1 MSDARMGGQLGHR
14 LTVGCQR
21 WRLTRLIA
29 QRLKPHQQ
37 VLRLCIS
44 CCGRHVEPD
53 QLRRRNPPARQLQRE
68 PGEVRLKNF
77 CRAVSGELIV
87 LRLGPQPVTH
97 AWLQPPCPSGALS
110 GAGAGDALGLKAR
123 HAAAWI
129 ETRHSRQPGINHHT
143 HAVDGQ
149 AGFRDIGRQH
159 HLARA
164 LGRRFDGCTLRT
176 EVQFA
181 MQRAQQNVGAL
192 AQSFRQLL
200 VDPTNLGL
208 PRKKDQQ
215 AAGLAAQRIQHRLH
229 DSRFD
234 KLTGL
239 KRTPPLHR
247 HRKHPPIAAYHRRIV
262 QQRCQSLAFQRCR
275 HQQNLQRLVVTKQL
289 ATIETQGQRQIS
301 VQTAMGDLTDCTI
314 LSK

>member
-1 MSDARMGGQLGHR
+1 
-14 LTVGCQR
+14 
-21 WRLTRLIA
+21 
-29 QRLKPHQQ
+29 
-37 VLRLCIS
+37 
-44 CCGRHVEPD
+44 
-53 QLRRRNPPARQLQRE
+53 
-68 PGEVRLKNF
+68 
-77 CRAVSGELIV
+77 
-87 LRLGPQPVTH
+87 
-97 AWLQPPCPSGALS
+97 
-110 GAGAGDALGLKAR
+110 
-123 HAAAWI
+123 
-129 ETRHSRQPGINHHT
+129 
-143 HAVDGQ
+143 
-149 AGFRDIGRQH
+149 
-159 HLARA
+159 
-164 LGRRFDGCTLRT
+164 
-176 EVQFA
+176 

-192 AQSFRQLL
+192 AQRFRQLL

-208 PRKKDQQ
+208 PRQKDQQ

-301 VQTAMGDLTDCTI
+301 VQTALVKLVENQQPHAFQCGIVLQTTRENPLGDHFNTRLRADSAFQTNAIPHGFAHLLAQLTGQPFRRRTRGKAARLQHQNGLPGQPGFLQQRERHTRGLARAGRGFEHGFMACGQGLTQGWQDGI
-314 LSK
+314 DG